1 MMTNTPAES
10 AETASAGRAA
20 GPVTRPEA
28 RPATHAERDGLW
40 DVRDVAA
47 YLKLPTSSIY
57 KMTAKAAVV
66 RIPHMHIGGALR
78 FRRTDV
84 DRWLAALTT
93 SNIDR
98 LEHVRK
104 RAQEVTH
111 GNHP

>member
-1 MMTNTPAES
+1 MTNTPTES
-10 AETASAGRAA
+10 AETASVGRAA
-20 GPVTRPEA
+20 GPAPRPEA
-28 RPATHAERDGLW
+28 RPAPHAERDGLW

-66 RIPHMHIGGALR
+66 RIPHIHIGGALR
-78 FRRTDV
+78 FRRADV

-98 LEHVRK
+98 LEQVRK